1 MLDLVFG
8 NLKIEV
14 SPCVDALT
22 SDDHN
27 HRSLDITVFI
37 EDLKQKPH
45 KSSNQHM
52 AFNFKKA
59 NFVGLYRELTEADF
73 AFLNNVDDLDV
84 AVSLLDD
91 MLRDIFIRYV
101 PLKRKSL
108 GNYPVWYDRQII
120 TSIRRNHRLWVR
132 YKKTKSKYDYDQFS
146 ALRKHIKIQTRNAY
160 DALKSFGIFLK

>member
-45 KSSNQHM
+45 KCSNQHM

-108 GNYPVWYDRQII
+108 GNRARILG
-120 TSIRRNHRLWVR
+120 N
-132 YKKTKSKYDYDQFS
+132 
-146 ALRKHIKIQTRNAY
+146 
-160 DALKSFGIFLK
+160 

>member
-27 HRSLDITVFI
+27 NRSLDITVFI
-37 EDLKQKPH
+37 EDLKQKRH

-73 AFLNNVDDLDV
+73 AFLNDMDV